1 MQRSNLN
8 RGALAVLASLALLAG
23 AALVQAAGVEDYHKS
38 LPAAK
43 DGSVRIE
50 NVAGSVVVAG
60 WERAEIEVSGTLDA
74 EVKEVEF
81 TVEGRNALVKVILPR
96 RSRGENEAHLEIKVP
111 RDSRLFVET
120 VSAEI
125 EVAGVRGDLE
135 LDAVSG
141 GIAVDD
147 ISADVEVQ
155 TVSGA
160 IVLTGRPLRVQAES
174 VSGEIEL
181 AGGCGEGEVSTV
193 SGGVVVRAE
202 TPVASFSAESVSGD
216 LDFTGALE
224 TKGSLSLETHS
235 GEIMVTLPG
244 KVAADFDISTF
255 SGDID
260 NEFGPRP
267 KRTDRFTPSQELHF
281 STGNGG
287 ARVDLTSFSGDVR
300 LQTR

>member
-1 MQRSNLN
+1 MKRSNLN
-8 RGALAVLASLALLAG
+8 RRAPAVLASLTLLAG
-23 AALVQAAGVEDYHKS
+23 AALAQTAAAKDYHQS

-43 DGSVRIE
+43 NGSVRIE

-60 WERAEIEVSGTLDA
+60 WERAEIEVSGTLDS

-81 TVEGRNALVKVILPR
+81 TVEGRSALVKVLLPR
-96 RSRGENEAHLEIKVP
+96 RSRGENEAHLKIKVP

-120 VSAEI
+120 VSAGI
-125 EVAGVRGDLE
+125 EVSGVGGDLE

-141 GIAVDD
+141 GITVDD
-147 ISADVEVQ
+147 VSADIETQ

-160 IVLTGRPLRVQAES
+160 IVLTGRPPRVQAES

-181 AGGCGEGEVSTV
+181 DGGCGEGEVSTV
-193 SGGVVVRAE
+193 SGGVVVRAQK
-202 TPVASFSAESVSGD
+202 PVASFSAESVSGD
-216 LDFTGALE
+216 LDFTGPLE
-224 TKGSLSLETHS
+224 AKGSLNLETHS
-235 GEIMVTLPG
+235 GRITVTLPD

-287 ARVDLTSFSGDVR
+287 ARVDLTSFSGDIR
-300 LQTR
+300 LRTR